1 METWIYYTYINITW
15 EDLNGIQYL
24 ISPNMF
30 YVIKYVLGE
39 TYVTHYLN
47 TSTSI
52 TIPTV
57 I

>member
-1 METWIYYTYINITW
+1 METWIYYTYSNITW

-47 TSTSI
+47 TSISI